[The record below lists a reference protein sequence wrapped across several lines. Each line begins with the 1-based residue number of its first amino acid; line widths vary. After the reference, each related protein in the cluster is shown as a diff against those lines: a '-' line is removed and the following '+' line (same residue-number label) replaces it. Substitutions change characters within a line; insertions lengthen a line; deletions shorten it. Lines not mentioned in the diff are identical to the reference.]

1 MLSCVTHM
9 AFAKEKFYNPII
21 FLSVTPTE
29 TGCCVSIKDVYNY
42 WSPSR
47 TVCFWLFTFFLIAKI
62 GYWISAPS
70 MHSAGEI
77 MVPALLLLMTSLAA
91 GERITGESRR
101 REKILRSFV
110 LECMESV

>member
-1 MLSCVTHM
+1 
-9 AFAKEKFYNPII
+9 
-21 FLSVTPTE
+21 
-29 TGCCVSIKDVYNY
+29 
-42 WSPSR
+42 
-47 TVCFWLFTFFLIAKI
+47 
-62 GYWISAPS
+62 
-70 MHSAGEI
+70 